1 MSAPSK
7 ITFFEF
13 LTPLNK
19 AGKKTITIRD
29 ASEAHYVPG
38 STVSVYTLETNEKV
52 CNIRILSVEP
62 LAFSDINQHHAEQE
76 SLDLERLKTLIREI
90 YPNIDSLFEIR
101 YELIN

>member
-13 LTPLNK
+13 LTPLIK

-38 STVSVYTLETNEKV
+38 SSVAVYVLETNEKV

-62 LAFSDINQHHAEQE
+62 LAFDDINQGHAEQE
-76 SLDLERLKTLIREI
+76 YMDLDRLKTLIREI
-90 YPNIDSLFEIR
+90 YPNTDSLFEIH
-101 YELIN
+101 YTLID

>member
-13 LTPLNK
+13 LTPLIK

-38 STVSVYTLETNEKV
+38 SEVSYT
-52 CNIRILSVEP
+52 
-62 LAFSDINQHHAEQE
+62 H
-76 SLDLERLKTLIREI
+76 
-90 YPNIDSLFEIR
+90 
-101 YELIN
+101 